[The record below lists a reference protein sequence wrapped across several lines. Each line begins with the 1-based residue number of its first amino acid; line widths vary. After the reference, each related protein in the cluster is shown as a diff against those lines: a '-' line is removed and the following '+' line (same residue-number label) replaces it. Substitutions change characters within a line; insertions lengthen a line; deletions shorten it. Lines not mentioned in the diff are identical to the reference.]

1 MSRVARAVAIVVA
14 LLGGAGGGARAAAAG
29 GACPEAWEPSG
40 GPLPGGDLAADF
52 GAIPEACPGSDIAA
66 RLRGALL
73 IASAKPDFYGSAI
86 VGTLV
91 RARHTIG
98 PRAWFSLALD
108 TATFR
113 YVNNGGVPSSGFSVG
128 PPTAGVGRLVGG
140 AGPSLALALYA
151 RALLPL
157 DTARQTGIETGL
169 ETGAT
174 ARARLRGRAGVEGGL
189 ALVAPLDVIGGQ
201 LHGHLWPVALAEAWW
216 TPRPWLGLFAGASAR
231 GEAAPDPALVTI
243 VPRVAARFALRHQI
257 SLAVLIEA
265 PVAGRDRTDLVT
277 SFFASWA
284 P

>member
-1 MSRVARAVAIVVA
+1 MRNVARVALVLW
-14 LLGGAGGGARAAAAG
+14 LLGGAARAAPG
-29 GACPEAWEPSG
+29 GAACPQDWEASS
-40 GPLPGGDLAADF
+40 GPLPGGNLAADF
-52 GAIPEACPGSDIAA
+52 GAIPETCPGSDIAA

-73 IASAKPDFYGSAI
+73 IASAKPDFYGSVIA
-86 VGTLV
+86 GTLV

-113 YVNNGGVPSSGFSVG
+113 YVNNGGVASSGFSIG
-128 PPTAGVGRLVGG
+128 PPTAAVGRVVG
-140 AGPSLALALYA
+140 AWPALALALYA

-174 ARARLRGRAGVEGGL
+174 TRARLGARTGVEGGL

-201 LHGHLWPVALAEAWW
+201 LHGHLWPAALAEGWW
-216 TPRPWLGLFAGASAR
+216 SPRPWLGLFAGASAR
-231 GEAAPDPALVTI
+231 AEAAPDPALITL

-257 SLAVLIEA
+257 SLAALVEV

-277 SFFASWA
+277 SFFAAWA

>member
-1 MSRVARAVAIVVA
+1 MSGARRAAVVLIA
-14 LLGGAGGGARAAAAG
+14 LGALIGRARAAAIG
-29 GACPEAWEPSG
+29 GACPEAWEPTG

-52 GAIPEACPGSDIAA
+52 GAVPETCPGSDIAT
-66 RLRGALL
+66 RLRGAIL

-86 VGTLV
+86 AGVLV

-113 YVNNGGVPSSGFSVG
+113 YVKNDAIASSGFSVG
-128 PPTAGVGRLVGG
+128 PPTAAVGRVVA

-174 ARARLRGRAGVEGGL
+174 TRARLGAHAGIEGGL

-201 LHGHLWPVALAEAWW
+201 LHGHLWPAALAEAWW
-216 TPRPWLGLFAGASAR
+216 APRPWLGLFAGASAR
-231 GEAAPDPALVTI
+231 AEAAPDPAFTTV

-257 SLAVLIEA
+257 SLAALVEV

-277 SFFASWA
+277 SLFASWA